1 LVFGGVGSKSGV
13 ESGKNEDAAM
23 PEFQLTKL
31 LNLPNQEVVQ
41 YEMPDLE
48 TAILEI
54 KSRLEVAICPTC
66 QTPSTTIHDYD
77 EPRLVRDLSLS
88 GRKSYLRYHSRRFEC
103 AVCQQSFTE
112 RVEWLNFDSS
122 YTQRFEEHVYQLCRK
137 STVQDVSTFLDLG
150 YDAVEG
156 IFQRWAKK
164 RRRRARRSPSG
175 S

>member
-1 LVFGGVGSKSGV
+1 
-13 ESGKNEDAAM
+13 M
-23 PEFQLTKL
+23 PELQLTKL
-31 LNLPNQEVVQ
+31 LNLPNLEVVK
-41 YEMPDLE
+41 YETPDAE

-54 KSRLEVAICPTC
+54 KSTLAVAICPEC
-66 QTPSTTIHDYD
+66 KTPSRSVHDYD

-103 AVCQQSFTE
+103 AACQRSFTD

-122 YTQRFEEHVYQLCRK
+122 YTKRFEEHVYKLCRK
-137 STVQDVSTFLDLG
+137 NTIQDVSAFLELG

-164 RRRRARRSPSG
+164 RRRHARQEQSAS
-175 S
+175 